1 MPAGITE
8 QDFHIGTEFFKNME
22 NPDVIDADVNVHLVL
37 EHKND
42 TYYLHFTLQG
52 LMHLPCDRCLD
63 PMEHPVDTTFDIAVK
78 FGEGYDDS
86 SDEVLVIPEDD
97 VFLNVAYMLYDTL
110 ILTIPMRHVH
120 PQGQCNRAM
129 ASVLHNHKPGSDTD
143 DVEEELEEDDIPLPS
158 DD

>member
-1 MPAGITE
+1 MPAGVSE
-8 QDFHIGTEFFKNME
+8 QDFAIGTEFFKNME
-22 NPDVIDADVNVHLVL
+22 NPDVIDSDVKVHLRL

-42 TYYLHFTLQG
+42 TYYCHFTLQG
-52 LMHLPCDRCLD
+52 MMHIPCDRCLD

-78 FGEGYDDS
+78 FGEEYDDS
-86 SDEVLVIPEDD
+86 NDDVLVIPEED

-129 ASVLHNHKPGSDTD
+129 ASVLHNHKGSAGVDEAD
-143 DVEEELEEDDIPLPS
+143 ADLEEEDIPLPEG
-158 DD
+158 D